1 MIATYR
7 WADHRVFPRPEGA
20 VVFGVDDASLFLL
33 PDEARDVLARWR
45 GREPLAMDEAPPAD
59 REVLEALR
67 DARLLVPAELRSRR
81 RPVPP
86 DPEGAPLATLVL
98 QVAQDCNLRCGYCY
112 ASGGTYG
119 HEARLMTPDSARK
132 AVRRL
137 VASSG
142 DLEEVTLVLFGGEPL
157 LNRPA
162 LEAAVEEIEAVA
174 HEAGKAVNL
183 SLTTNGTLLD
193 AATVAFLHT
202 HHIGVSVSLDG
213 PPDLHDANRPYADGA
228 GSYASVV
235 RGLRLLLDG
244 SPRPVAARV
253 TLTPAQWDRVPEVF
267 EHLLGLGFHEV
278 GIAPAS
284 PATDDL
290 LPSKREEDALLRGF
304 ETLARRF
311 EEEARQGRVLPFSN
325 LLDLLGRLHAGQVRS
340 LPCGAGFGYLA
351 VDASERLYL
360 CHRLAGEAAFC
371 VGDLDRGPDAVRTR
385 GCLESLAEPRREE
398 CSRCWARTL
407 CSGGCHYEN
416 HVRENVLGQ
425 APGGTCRFVRRWLA
439 LGIGLYGR
447 LGEGDAEWLLSRLS
461 RRAAH

>member
-1 MIATYR
+1 MTATYR
-7 WADHRVFPRPEGA
+7 WADHRVFPHPDGA
-20 VVFGVDDASLFLL
+20 VLFGVDDASLFAV
-33 PDEARDVLARWR
+33 PEDAREVLARWR
-45 GREPLAMDEAPPAD
+45 GKDPLLLEEAPSPD
-59 REVLEALR
+59 RGVLEAFR
-67 DARLLVPAELRSRR
+67 DARLLVPAGARPRR

-86 DPEGAPLATLVL
+86 DPGGAPLATLVL
-98 QVAQDCNLRCGYCY
+98 EVAQACNLRCGYCY

-119 HEARLMTPDSARK
+119 GDARLMTPEAARK

-157 LNRPA
+157 LNRPG
-162 LEAAVEEIEAVA
+162 LEAAVAEAELA
-174 HEAGKAVNL
+174 AREAGKALNL

-193 AATVAFLHT
+193 AETVSFLHA
-202 HHIGVSVSLDG
+202 HRVGVSVSLDG
-213 PPDLHDANRPYADGA
+213 PPDLHDANRPYADGG

-235 RGLRLLLDG
+235 EGLRRLLAG

-253 TLTPAQWDRVPEVF
+253 TLTPGQWGRVPEVF
-267 EHLLGLGFHEV
+267 DHLLGLGFHEV

-284 PATDDL
+284 PATADL
-290 LPSKREEDALLRGF
+290 LPTEQEEDALLRGF
-304 ETLARRF
+304 EALARRF
-311 EEEARQGRVLPFSN
+311 EEEARHGGVLPFAN

-351 VDASERLYL
+351 ADASERLYL
-360 CHRLAGEAAFC
+360 CHRLAGDDRFC
-371 VGDLDRGPDAVRTR
+371 VGDLDHGPDPAATR
-385 GCLESLAEPRREE
+385 ACLEALAEPRRQE
-398 CSRCWARTL
+398 CSRCWARAL

-425 APGGTCRFVRRWLA
+425 APGGSCRFVRLWLA
-439 LGIGLYGR
+439 LGIELYGR
-447 LGEGDAEWLLSRLS
+447 LGEGEAEWLLPRLS